1 MIARDAESVRRSER
15 SKVSFAISEFV
26 DRPCQRRFQKPEIA
40 NAISAAEERK
50 LLGVEIEGDGDV
62 EPFRLFHF
70 ANAL

>member
-1 MIARDAESVRRSER
+1 MKALPV
-15 SKVSFAISEFV
+15 
-26 DRPCQRRFQKPEIA
+26 PWQMMIA

-50 LLGVEIEGDGDV
+50 LLGVEIENDGDV